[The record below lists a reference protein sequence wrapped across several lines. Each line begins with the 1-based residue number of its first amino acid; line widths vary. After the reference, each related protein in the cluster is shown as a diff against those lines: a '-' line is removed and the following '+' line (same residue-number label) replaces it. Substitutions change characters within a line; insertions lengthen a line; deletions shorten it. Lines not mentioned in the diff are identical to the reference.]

1 MSIQDA
7 EDAKQAL
14 LLRDPA
20 FRELAERHH
29 LLDDR
34 LQALTTQD
42 YLSDTDRL
50 EEATLKKRKLAV
62 KDQMEH
68 MVYDFVRR
76 QVATPS

>member
-14 LLRDPA
+14 LQVDST

-34 LQALTTQD
+34 LHTLTTQS
-42 YLSDTDRL
+42 YLSDTDRI
-50 EEATLKKRKLAV
+50 EEVALKKRKLAV

-68 MVYDFVRR
+68 MVHAFVRR
-76 QVATPS
+76 QVSPPS